1 MPLSPSLFAI
11 FIEPLAAAIRQAT
24 VIKGIK
30 CKNVE
35 HKVSLYADDVTFS
48 STFTNHSLWGNYI
61 NKLFLKSLRLFNKLV
76 KINSSSN

>member
-35 HKVSLYADDVTFS
+35 HKVSLYADDVLLFLHIHKPL
-48 STFTNHSLWGNYI
+48 FWGNYI

>member
-1 MPLSPSLFAI
+1 MPPLPLTVCN

-35 HKVSLYADDVTFS
+35 HKVSLYADDVLLFFS
-48 STFTNHSLWGNYI
+48 IH
-61 NKLFLKSLRLFNKLV
+61 KSLSLR
-76 KINSSSN
+76 